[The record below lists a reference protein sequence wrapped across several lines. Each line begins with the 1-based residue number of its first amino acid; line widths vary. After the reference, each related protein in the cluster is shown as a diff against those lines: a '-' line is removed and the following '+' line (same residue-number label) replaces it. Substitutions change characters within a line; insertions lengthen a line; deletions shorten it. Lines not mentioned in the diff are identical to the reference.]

1 MATADSAFTRH
12 VRYFGTADD
21 DAQAA
26 VEALRLLLKRRL
38 KRRGL
43 QLQPPSY
50 LGYSGPDWRDEGT
63 FEELLFDCY
72 SYVFVQRI
80 IGLRNQAR
88 VRWQIDGLITLN
100 VDHFL
105 TERQQRHDPIGYA
118 MFGNVRAALKQ
129 GEKEGQWSCDPS
141 SVDQEVANTTVV
153 WRTGK
158 REPTCWTRDQLLA
171 RLESEASWPEAVPS
185 LVKCSKQG
193 QAWVK
198 AFLVRLWQSDSAPVR
213 VGELVAT
220 LAGLAR
226 EVWRIRHAL
235 PPSAT
240 AFEGDEEFGQVVRVL
255 TDDESTDERDRWE
268 WLTGRIEKAL
278 EESPLQARRRTKLLE
293 EFAWLSQVVERHDIP
308 SQAQLCQELGIA
320 RTTASDDF
328 RILREIIERI
338 RRDDNNRSSPSP
350 NR

>member
-12 VRYFGTADD
+12 VRYFGTAND

-88 VRWQIDGLITLN
+88 VRPQIDGLIILN

-118 MFGNVRAALKQ
+118 MFGNVRAALEQ
-129 GEKEGQWSCDPS
+129 GEKEGKWSCDPS
-141 SVDQEVANTTVV
+141 SVDQKVANTTVV

-171 RLESEASWPEAVPS
+171 RLESDASWPEAVPS
-185 LVKCSKQG
+185 LVQCSERG
-193 QAWVK
+193 QAWVN
-198 AFLVRLWQSDSAPVR
+198 AFLDRLWQSDSTPVR
-213 VGELVAT
+213 VEDLVAT

-240 AFEGDEEFGQVVRVL
+240 ALEGDEGFGQVVRVL
-255 TDDESTDERDRWE
+255 TDDKSTDERDLWK
-268 WLTGRIEKAL
+268 WLKKRIKAAIK
-278 EESPLQARRRTKLLE
+278 ESSLDPRRRRRLRV
-293 EFAWLSQVVERHDIP
+293 EFCWLSQAVKRHEIP
-308 SQAQLCQELGIA
+308 SQAQLCQELDIA
-320 RTTASDDF
+320 RSTVSDDF
-328 RILREIIERI
+328 RILREIIESV
-338 RRDDNNRSSPSP
+338 RREEKNRSSPSP